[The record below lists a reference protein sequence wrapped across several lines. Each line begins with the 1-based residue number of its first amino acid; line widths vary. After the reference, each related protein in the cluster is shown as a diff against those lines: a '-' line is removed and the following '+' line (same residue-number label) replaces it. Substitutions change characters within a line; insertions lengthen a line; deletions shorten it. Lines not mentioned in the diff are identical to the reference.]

1 MAERVDITLFLTS
14 WWLPIILAPVVGSF
28 VGVLILRLPD
38 GAPVVLDRSRCPKC
52 RHVLGARDLIPLVS
66 WIALHRRCRYCGVTV
81 GWFYPGIELAALA
94 IAVWAVTEVSG
105 WLLWATCAL
114 GWTLLALA
122 ATDVRRMVLPD
133 VLTLPLLLGGLGVSV
148 SLPYAQPLQHAI
160 AAAVGFGSFYAIS
173 RLYRWLRHRD
183 GLGLGDAKLL
193 AAGGA
198 WVSWWGLPTVVL
210 LAAVTALLVALVR
223 RALGDRSVVGQRL
236 AFGPELCL
244 GIWLVWLY
252 GPLTVG

>member
-1 MAERVDITLFLTS
+1 M
-14 WWLPIILAPVVGSF
+14 
-28 VGVLILRLPD
+28 LILRLPD

-133 VLTLPLLLGGLGVSV
+133 VLTLPLLLGDSEFL
-148 SLPYAQPLQHAI
+148 
-160 AAAVGFGSFYAIS
+160 
-173 RLYRWLRHRD
+173 
-183 GLGLGDAKLL
+183 
-193 AAGGA
+193 
-198 WVSWWGLPTVVL
+198 
-210 LAAVTALLVALVR
+210 
-223 RALGDRSVVGQRL
+223 
-236 AFGPELCL
+236 
-244 GIWLVWLY
+244 
-252 GPLTVG
+252 